1 MNRGEESIDR
11 RAVVET
17 MDTEVRREE
26 KNSNLRVV
34 LKTMDTV

>member
-17 MDTEVRREE
+17 MDTEVRSEE
-26 KNSNLRVV
+26 SSNLRAV